1 MTKLVRDL
9 IPEITLKSGRIPV
22 THIAE
27 SCEYKELLKNKLLE
41 EVEEILQDEYMEKLP
56 IYSND

>member
-9 IPEITLKSGRIPV
+9 IPEIILKSGRIPV

-27 SCEYKELLKNKLLE
+27 SYDYKELLKNKPLE

-56 IYSND
+56 IY

>member
-9 IPEITLKSGRIPV
+9 IPEIILKSGRIPV
-22 THIAE
+22 THITA
-27 SCEYKELLKNKLLE
+27 SYEYKELLKNKLLE

-56 IYSND
+56 IY

>member
-9 IPEITLKSGRIPV
+9 IPEITLKSGRIPI
-22 THIAE
+22 THIAHM
-27 SCEYKELLKNKLLE
+27 SKELLKNKLLE

-56 IYSND
+56 IY

>member
-9 IPEITLKSGRIPV
+9 IPEIILKSGRIPV

-27 SCEYKELLKNKLLE
+27 SYEYKELLKNKLLE

-56 IYSND
+56 IY

>member
-9 IPEITLKSGRIPV
+9 IPEIKIILKSGRIPV
-22 THIAE
+22 TRITE
-27 SCEYKELLKNKLLE
+27 SYEYKELLKNKLLE

-56 IYSND
+56 IY